1 MDKEQTVLLLN
12 ENWEKEIDF
21 ALDYAKREGYINW
34 PAIYHVEP
42 LSRYKENPP
51 HNRWKLLH
59 IFKNVEQ
66 AYRYLKL
73 DERTR
78 FIERTILKELK
89 EAKFKHLD
97 KEFNQLL
104 DNMLDVLENIDYTG
118 NKNDETN

>member
-12 ENWEKEIDF
+12 ENWKKEIDF
-21 ALDYAKREGYINW
+21 ALDYAKREGYINC

-59 IFKNVEQ
+59 IFKNDEQ
-66 AYRYLKL
+66 AYRYLKF
-73 DERTR
+73 DERIR
-78 FIERTILKELK
+78 FIERTILKE
-89 EAKFKHLD
+89 AKYKHLD
-97 KEFNQLL
+97 KQFNQLL
-104 DNMLDVLENIDYTG
+104 DDMLNILENIDYTG